1 MANSAAN
8 FRFLSLPPNSLVIY
22 RHSRFL
28 WNSLLSNFTGS

>member
-8 FRFLSLPPNSLVIY
+8 FRFLSPPNSLVIY

>member
-8 FRFLSLPPNSLVIY
+8 FRSLSLSNSLVIY

-28 WNSLLSNFTGS
+28 WNSLLSNFTSS